1 MQISIFTDAKYSNL
15 YPLTITRPADDLRSG
30 ILTIREKWL
39 AHLQVEK
46 YTRQKNSL
54 FTGLFDENNLDTTE
68 PTYWIN
74 SCLLPTPVIIEQI
87 QSLKVGEGIYANEI
101 PLIVLLAPD
110 ATQYLLQEELGVP
123 EATNKIEHKEKI
135 RFLRY
140 PWELLKYNAVEISN
154 DLPLFNYPVL
164 RTEEYAGKIFF
175 SNPNNIFVSPTA
187 VIEPGC
193 TIHAS
198 QGPVFIGDNAIIESG
213 SFIKGPVA
221 ICENAVTKMASR
233 IYEGATIGPV
243 CKVGGEVAHC
253 IFHSYSNKAHDG
265 YAGNSIFG
273 QWCNLGADT
282 NTSNLNNNYS
292 TVKIPDWDSKKL
304 IETGFQFLGTVMG
317 DHSKT
322 SINSMLKT
330 GTMYGVSSN
339 LFMSGFPPKHIQ
351 SFSWV
356 DCDNPK
362 IYRLEKALE
371 TMVAMMK
378 RRNVEL
384 TPAYKAMMQK
394 IFLYSQQKALKAHAV

>member
-1 MQISIFTDAKYSNL
+1 MQISFFSDPKYSNL
-15 YPLTITRPADDLRSG
+15 HPLTITRPADDLRAG

-39 AHLQVEK
+39 AHLHTHK
-46 YTRQKNSL
+46 YARQKNS
-54 FTGLFDENNLDTTE
+54 FFAGLFDENNLDPSE

-74 SCLLPTPVIIEQI
+74 SCLLPTQVIIEQI
-87 QSLKVGEGIYANEI
+87 KSLGLGEGIYADDI
-101 PLIVLLAPD
+101 PLIVMLAPD

-123 EATNKIEHKEKI
+123 KATNIIQHKEKL
-135 RFLRY
+135 RFLRF
-140 PWELLKYNAVEISN
+140 PWELLKYNATEISN

-175 SNPNNIFVSPTA
+175 SCPNNIFVSPTA
-187 VIEPGC
+187 IIEPGC

-198 QGPVFIGDNAIIESG
+198 QGPVFIGDNATIESG

-221 ICENAVTKMASR
+221 ICEGAVTKMASR

-292 TVKIPDWDSKKL
+292 TVKIPAWDTKEL

-330 GTMYGVSSN
+330 GTICGVSSN
-339 LFMSGFPPKHIQ
+339 LFMSGFPPKHIA

-356 DCDNPK
+356 DCENPK
-362 IYRLEKALE
+362 VYRFEKALD

-384 TPAYKAMMQK
+384 TPAYKEMMEK
-394 IFLYSQQKALKAHAV
+394 VFSHSQQKTLKARAV